1 MVYFPTHE
9 SISSLLKRE
18 KHTWSRGRLIISLI
32 GCNSVDPVHDA
43 VLLVAML
50 GSGSVNPFS
59 LLPSVYFT
67 PLGRCDDKYTTTA
80 AAAVATDWMV
90 VIHSAHQTKSTEAR
104 REDDPPNSSLR
115 LSPVT
120 VGDARRWLVGQTA
133 SQILVCVF
141 IPCTHIHTH
150 NVICLL

>member
-1 MVYFPTHE
+1 MVHFPTHE

-43 VLLVAML
+43 VVLVAML

-80 AAAVATDWMV
+80 AAAAAAVATDWMV
-90 VIHSAHQTKSTEAR
+90 VIHSAHRTKSTGAR
-104 REDDPPNSSLR
+104 REDDPPNRSLR

-120 VGDARRWLVGQTA
+120 VGNARRWRVGQTA
-133 SQILVCVF
+133 SQILPCVYTVYTY
-141 IPCTHIHTH
+141 IYT
-150 NVICLL
+150 